1 MSHFYSHFYFE
12 ELHLAPSNKRLAYI
26 NWMDSHKTGSF
37 FIPWWTYPGRGN
49 GGYLYPFFDY
59 HILPS
64 IVFLQVTNPVLQ
76 DGLCSC
82 FLLWTSI
89 TSLNRTKVGSCWYKI
104 PNFSAMISPNIDLG
118 RAAQSCSKLIQ
129 PAGYNIRFCHWATL
143 LNPSRIANHYIDLG
157 RAAQSCFWLTQPA
170 GYNVWSSYWATI
182 QCKSQF

>member
-1 MSHFYSHFYFE
+1 MSSSRLSDFDCYNLGGYLGRSEISINYVTFYSHFYFE

-26 NWMDSHKTGSF
+26 NWMNSHKTGSF
-37 FIPWWTYPGRGN
+37 FIPWWMYPGRGN

-104 PNFSAMISPNIDLG
+104 PNFSAMISPNIG
-118 RAAQSCSKLIQ
+118 
-129 PAGYNIRFCHWATL
+129 
-143 LNPSRIANHYIDLG
+143 LG